1 MPASVLTMV
10 GLKFPNLFS
19 IIMLSGGVE
28 RRGVSIQ
35 LQLVSRKKL
44 FVEIYLC
51 CSFPRSTRSTYGV
64 LHVSAQLHFK
74 FFFSGGTCRLY
85 FLVLWFINGQNHFL
99 SYFDE

>member
-35 LQLVSRKKL
+35 LQLVSRKNL
-44 FVEIYLC
+44 FVCRNIFMLLLS
-51 CSFPRSTRSTYGV
+51 SFYS
-64 LHVSAQLHFK
+64 
-74 FFFSGGTCRLY
+74 LY
-85 FLVLWFINGQNHFL
+85 I
-99 SYFDE
+99 